1 MSENQMVSGA
11 AKLEMKAVKKSIVKA
26 AKTSLEQNSRGDKVT
41 WLRLADDVKD
51 NAEYIV
57 TSKGNVEYAAK
68 LARVDAEGVRD
79 MAFWLSENSGLDNV
93 QEWVNGLFIAVNRPI
108 LALAGASGFAEAEL
122 IEDIESLVAFETLQS
137 ARGRKASKFDSDNW
151 KAYSPVLSACL
162 KSFFEAK
169 KIENTAPLVN
179 KYLHLIKGA
188 IVHFN
193 PIGDQSTMDKASA
206 MIEFT
211 FEWVAANKPEMETL
225 GAFAVTVMEA
235 NKQKFSVDAESEY

>member
-1 MSENQMVSGA
+1 M
-11 AKLEMKAVKKSIVKA
+11 EMKAVKRAITKA
-26 AKTSLEQNSRGDKVT
+26 GKTSIEQNHRGDKVT
-41 WLRLADDVKD
+41 WLRLEDSIKD
-51 NAEYIV
+51 SPAYIV
-57 TSKGNVEYAAK
+57 TSKSNVEYAAQSHIQN
-68 LARVDAEGVRD
+68 A
-79 MAFWLSENSGLDNV
+79 DNV
-93 QEWVNGLFIAVNRPI
+93 AIMGDWIKENAGLQNVQDWINGLFIAVNRPI

-151 KAYSPVLSACL
+151 KAYSPILSACL

-188 IVHFN
+188 IVNFN
-193 PIGDQSTMDKASA
+193 PIGDQSTMDKAAS

-211 FEWVAANKPEMETL
+211 FEWIVANKPDMETL

-235 NKQKFSVDAESEY
+235 NKQKFSVDSESEY